1 MQSDKIVE
9 CHPKKIQNNKEYG
22 LNVRKKKTD
31 KNNRRKRENH
41 LEHIHLNN
49 ESNLITTKKINKSI
63 YITPLGF
70 LVIGKCSNQKL

>member
-31 KNNRRKRENH
+31 KNNRRKRGHH
-41 LEHIHLNN
+41 LEHVH
-49 ESNLITTKKINKSI
+49 
-63 YITPLGF
+63 
-70 LVIGKCSNQKL
+70 